1 MRRFRDSLLQGDFT
15 ITAELMLSRESGA
28 DDVRKQCEQLRG
40 LVDAVLLADNSW
52 PWVQM
57 SPLAASALVLQQGL
71 DAIPVLTCRD
81 RNRVALLS
89 DLLGLQALGVTSALL
104 VRGYRMPKEHLVPA
118 RSVFELRGRELLAI
132 ATQVSESSGTGS
144 NASRPLLT
152 GTNARVFKPQPGWQP
167 ESLLE
172 KARAGARFMH
182 TQLCM
187 NVDTLQAYL
196 SHLVEARITWK
207 FSIIVTLAVLPSAE
221 TALWLKQNLRDSLV
235 PDGVIQRLR
244 SAAHPEQEGVCIAA
258 ELLRTIAEL
267 PGVSGVHLFTPG
279 SPGLV
284 AQAICESGLSKWTNS
299 GS

>member
-1 MRRFRDSLLQGDFT
+1 MKRFRDSLLQGDFT
-15 ITAELMLSRESGA
+15 ISAELMLNRESGA
-28 DDVRKQCEQLRG
+28 ADVHDQCAELRG
-40 LVDAVLLADNSW
+40 LVDALLVADNAW

-57 SPLAASALVLQQGL
+57 SPLAAAALVLQQGL

-81 RNRVALLS
+81 RNRVALMS

-118 RSVFELRGRELLAI
+118 RSVFELRGRELLEI
-132 ATQVSESSGTGS
+132 AGQLSGGQS
-144 NASRPLLT
+144 AGNKAGNSLPLLT

-187 NVDTLQAYL
+187 NVETLQAYL

-207 FSIIVTLAVLPSAE
+207 FSIIVTVAVLPSAE
-221 TALWLKQNLRDSLV
+221 TALWLKNNLRDSLV
-235 PDGVIQRLR
+235 PDSLIERLR
-244 SAAHPEQEGVCIAA
+244 KAGNPEQEGMEIAA
-258 ELLRTIAEL
+258 RLLRSIAAI

-279 SPGLV
+279 RPDLV
-284 AQAICESGLSKWTNS
+284 TQAIRESGLR
-299 GS
+299 

>member
-1 MRRFRDSLLQGDFT
+1 MRRFREALLQGDFT
-15 ITAELMLSRESGA
+15 ISAELMLNRESGA
-28 DDVRKQCEQLRG
+28 ADVHDQCAELRG
-40 LVDAVLLADNSW
+40 LVDALLVADNSW

-57 SPLAASALVLQQGL
+57 SPLAAAALVLQQGL

-89 DLLGLQALGVTSALL
+89 DLLGLQALGVTSAML

-118 RSVFELRGRELLAI
+118 RSVFELRGRELLEI
-132 ATQVSESSGTGS
+132 AGQLSEGKAAGNNAS
-144 NASRPLLT
+144 NSRPLLT

-187 NVDTLQAYL
+187 NVETLQAYL

-207 FSIIVTLAVLPSAE
+207 FSIIVTVAVLPSAE

-235 PDGVIQRLR
+235 PDSLIDRLR
-244 SAAHPEQEGVCIAA
+244 KAEHPEQEGIEIAA
-258 ELLRTIAEL
+258 GLLRSIAAI

-279 SPGLV
+279 RPELV
-284 AQAICESGLSKWTNS
+284 ALAIRKSGLR
-299 GS
+299 G